1 MEYYCIEGEMLELKC
16 SVYADN
22 ICVEWFKNISKRY
35 GMDTIKTNNNI
46 LIDNE
51 GKDHVLTIKN
61 AKVTDSG
68 KYTIIAGHDRQQ
80 LTVTVAGKQ
89 KQKKI
94 NITHLAVHAVI
105 FLSECRQDV
114 LQINTIQPLTFSEYE
129 ILIINP

>member
-16 SVYADN
+16 SVYADS

-35 GMDTIKTNNNI
+35 GMDRIETNNNI

-89 KQKKI
+89 KK
-94 NITHLAVHAVI
+94 N
-105 FLSECRQDV
+105 D
-114 LQINTIQPLTFSEYE
+114 
-129 ILIINP
+129 

>member
-1 MEYYCIEGEMLELKC
+1 MDRIE
-16 SVYADN
+16 
-22 ICVEWFKNISKRY
+22 
-35 GMDTIKTNNNI
+35 TNNNI

-89 KQKKI
+89 KKMI

-129 ILIINP
+129 ILIIDP